1 VSEMADLSGAEV
13 AELSRLALKSVTR
26 LRENIGDILQYLNAC
41 AMAESD
47 ERFKFSKL
55 EAMVGEIGPVMALI
69 FLALTPIIFSIPSM
83 LMVREMSS
91 MMPAEGG
98 FYHWVKQAFGPF
110 AGFIVAWMNLLTS
123 WLDVSI
129 YPVLAMMYLGYYFP
143 VFRDGITIGG
153 LEISGDILQWI
164 FALILIWLIVLLQ
177 IRGARLTGITT
188 DWMTVVM
195 LVPLIIMSIF
205 GIVNWIR
212 SGVTISLPLLPE
224 GQTVV
229 GAFSVGLFV
238 AMWNFMGWEL
248 PSSAGDE
255 IVKPRRTYPIA
266 MTLTLVVTI
275 ATYAI
280 PMAAGLYG
288 GAGEGGRYQLWG
300 IEENE
305 AGEGVGPA
313 LEEYGVTEEQMTEL
327 GVDPT
332 NATAWNYPEIAH
344 AIGAVFSGSNGNFAL
359 LLGGLVTFSAILS
372 MIGLFIGNSLGAG
385 RLPYALAEDGMMP
398 LWLVKTHPKYGTPWV
413 AILIAGIMFSIFSLG
428 SFAFLVVIDVFM
440 DTMALLLEFLALW
453 KLRFSKPDI
462 PRDKIPGG
470 WVGLTLATLGPALI
484 IFAAV
489 ISQII
494 YEGWNSMFLAAIMI
508 LVGAALYLP
517 LRKWVKPGIPDVDP
531 FRLEAA
537 VDED

>member
-1 VSEMADLSGAEV
+1 MTGTNQKVVQIQSERKKLKRELTVLPLFGLLYFTVCGGAFG
-13 AELSRLALKSVTR
+13 S
-26 LRENIGDILQYLNAC
+26 
-41 AMAESD
+41 
-47 ERFKFSKL
+47 
-55 EAMVGEIGPVMALI
+55 EAMVGEIGPGMALI
-69 FLALTPIIFSIPSM
+69 LLFATPIIFSIPSM
-83 LMVREMSS
+83 LMVREMTS

-129 YPVLAMMYLGYYFP
+129 YPVLAMTYLGYYFP
-143 VFRDGITIGG
+143 VFRDGITIGS
-153 LEISGDILQWI
+153 LELSGDILQWI
-164 FALILIWLIVLLQ
+164 MALVLIWLIVLLQ
-177 IRGARLTGITT
+177 IRGARLTGLTT
-188 DWMTVVM
+188 DWMTVLM
-195 LVPLIIMSIF
+195 LIPLIVMSIF

-212 SGVTISLPLLPE
+212 SGMTISLPLFPE

-229 GAFSVGLFV
+229 GAFSVGLFI

-248 PSSAGDE
+248 PSAAGDE
-255 IVKPRRTYPIA
+255 IVNPRRTYPIA

-280 PMAAGLYG
+280 PMASGLYG

-305 AGEGVGPA
+305 PGEGVGVA
-313 LEEYGVTEEQMTEL
+313 LEEYGVTEEQMTEW

-359 LLGGLVTFSAILS
+359 FLGGLVTFSAILS

-428 SFAFLVVIDVFM
+428 SFMFLVVIDVFM

-453 KLRFSKPDI
+453 KLRFTKPNI

-484 IFAAV
+484 IFTAV
-489 ISQII
+489 ISQIFD
-494 YEGWNSMFLAAIMI
+494 EGWNSMFLAAIMI
-508 LVGAALYLP
+508 LVGAALYIP
-517 LRKWVKPGIPDVDP
+517 LRKWVKPGVPDVDP
-531 FRLEAA
+531 YRLEAA
-537 VDED
+537 IDDD